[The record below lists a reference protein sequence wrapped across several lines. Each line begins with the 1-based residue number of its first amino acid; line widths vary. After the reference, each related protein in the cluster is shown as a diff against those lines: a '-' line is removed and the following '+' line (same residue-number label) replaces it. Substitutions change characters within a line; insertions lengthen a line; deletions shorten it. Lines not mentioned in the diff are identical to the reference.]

1 MSCIQDKNA
10 YLNTTCNMKKEI
22 VKRII
27 LENQEFISDV
37 NVLSRDYAVDPEFN
51 YLIVGPRRSGKTY
64 FLYQLARNI
73 SEIHGN
79 FKQILYINLEDERL
93 MEMRIGHLDLI
104 MKAYKELYDLEPVL
118 FLDEIQIIPEW
129 RTFLGKLADQKY
141 RIYAT
146 GSNAAHASSGMKSE
160 VTGRFIV
167 MNFDNLSFKEFLH
180 FKGVELEQDIN
191 MSQQSYTIL
200 NHFKEYLSTGGF
212 PEILHLENKRSY
224 LSTLFKKVFYGD
236 IISRYKIRNEEGL
249 KFMIKYLAERTGDE
263 IAFNNLKT
271 LIQSAG
277 IEIGTSTLIEYFK
290 YLEEGFLTHQLL
302 NYYSQ
307 FKERETKRKIYL
319 TDNGFLNLF
328 LFDSMGKLLEN
339 LVYNELRRKKL
350 DEFYYIR
357 DYHEVDFFL
366 PDRQMAI
373 QVNFDAE
380 STASLKRDIRSLK
393 AVSKRLDINEIFIL
407 TFNEEYE
414 IDDNWFFIKV
424 LPVWK
429 WLLNEMV

>member
-1 MSCIQDKNA
+1 
-10 YLNTTCNMKKEI
+10 MKKEI
-22 VKRII
+22 IKRII

-37 NVLSRDYAVDPEFN
+37 NVLSRDYAVDPEVN
-51 YLIVGPRRSGKTY
+51 YLIIGPRRSGKTY

-93 MEMRIGHLDLI
+93 MEIRFRHLDLI
-104 MKAYKELYDLEPVL
+104 MEAYKELYDLEPVL

-129 RTFLGKLADQKY
+129 RTYLGKLADLKY

-146 GSNAAHASSGMKSE
+146 GSYAAQPSSGIKSE

-167 MNFDNLSFKEFLH
+167 MNFENLSFKEFLH
-180 FKGVELEQDIN
+180 FKGVELEQNIK
-191 MSQQSYTIL
+191 MSQQKYTIL

-212 PEILHLENKRSY
+212 PETLHLENKRSY

-236 IISRYKIRNEEGL
+236 IISRYKIRNEQAL
-249 KFMIKYLAERTGDE
+249 KFMIKYLAESTGDE
-263 IAFNNLKT
+263 TAFNYLKT

-277 IEIGTSTLIEYFK
+277 IEIGTSTLIEYFR

-307 FKERETKRKIYL
+307 FKKRETKRKIYL

-373 QVNFDAE
+373 QVNCDAE
-380 STASLKRDIRSLK
+380 SPASLKRDIRSLK
-393 AVSKRLDINEIFIL
+393 AVSKRLDINEMFIL
-407 TFNEEYE
+407 TFNEEYD
-414 IDDNWFFIKV
+414 IDDKWFFIKV

-429 WLLNEMV
+429 WLLNEIV